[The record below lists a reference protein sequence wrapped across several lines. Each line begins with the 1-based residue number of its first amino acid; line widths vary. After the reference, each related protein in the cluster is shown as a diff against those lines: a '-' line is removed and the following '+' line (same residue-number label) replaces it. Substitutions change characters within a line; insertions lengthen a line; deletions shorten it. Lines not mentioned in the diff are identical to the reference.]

1 MTSKPIVL
9 SRGDFFE
16 VEFYLYLMRI
26 AGFGIIRNGELL
38 DYPFLES
45 LQSAML
51 LCDDFYISVG
61 QSEDQT
67 KEKIL
72 SLANPN
78 IHILDS
84 EWDLTL
90 RTGGKVLAQETLKVM
105 QHIQE
110 GYDWWLYLQSDE
122 VLHEKD
128 IPVLKELLQ
137 KYREVPQVEGVAM
150 RYYHFYGS
158 YDWIASSR
166 KWYDKEVRILRPT
179 TRIRPYKDAQ
189 GFRWENGRKLRV
201 VEAPCYVYHYGW
213 VRPPETQKL
222 KQRYVHRFWHDD
234 AWIEAQAQKEKP
246 YNMQEFLVPFT
257 GTHPAVMQKRIQS
270 RSWEFPYDPK
280 NARVPLW
287 HKISYVIE
295 RLTGWRPFT
304 HRNFVLL
311 QR

>member
-1 MTSKPIVL
+1 MP
-9 SRGDFFE
+9 
-16 VEFYLYLMRI
+16 YLYAMRI

-38 DYPFLES
+38 DYPFVES

-72 SLANPN
+72 RLGHPQ
-78 IHILDS
+78 IHVIDS
-84 EWDLTL
+84 HWDLAL

-105 QHIQE
+105 HHIPE

-128 IPVLKELLQ
+128 IPLLRELLHRYLHQ
-137 KYREVPQVEGVAM
+137 PRVEGIAL

-158 YDWIASSR
+158 YEWIAVSR
-166 KWYDKEVRILRPT
+166 KWYDKEVRIVRPAA
-179 TRIRPYKDAQ
+179 RIRPYGDAQ
-189 GFRWENGRKLRV
+189 GFRWDDGRKIRA

-213 VRPPETQKL
+213 VRPPEKQKL
-222 KQRYVHRFWHDD
+222 KQRYVHRFWHED
-234 AWIEAQAQKEKP
+234 AWIEAKLRKEKP
-246 YNMQEFLVPFT
+246 YDMRQFLVPFT
-257 GTHPAVMQKRIQS
+257 GTHPAVMHARIRNQNWTFS
-270 RSWEFPYDPK
+270 YDPK
-280 NARVPLW
+280 NARIPLW
-287 HKISYVIE
+287 HRISYYVE

-311 QR
+311 RP